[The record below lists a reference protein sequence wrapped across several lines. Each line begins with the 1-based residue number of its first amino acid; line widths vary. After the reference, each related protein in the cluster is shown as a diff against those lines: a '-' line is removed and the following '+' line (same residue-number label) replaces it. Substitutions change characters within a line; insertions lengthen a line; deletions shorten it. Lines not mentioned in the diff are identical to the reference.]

1 MNDKD
6 RKILDKFTINFNIY
20 CIITLTFLLF
30 ILICSIV
37 CVDKLEE
44 LDKRFDNLNQLKQDS
59 SLIEVNGE
67 LIDADDYYQA
77 DWKSYTP
84 VKDSI

>member
-6 RKILDKFTINFNIY
+6 RKLLDMY
-20 CIITLTFLLF
+20 CIITVTFLLF
-30 ILICSIV
+30 TLICSIM

-67 LIDADDYYQA
+67 LYDADDYYQA

-84 VKDSI
+84 TKDSI

>member
-6 RKILDKFTINFNIY
+6 RKLLDMY

-30 ILICSIV
+30 TLICSIM

-84 VKDSI
+84 TKDSI

>member
-6 RKILDKFTINFNIY
+6 RKLLDMY

-30 ILICSIV
+30 TLICSIM

-44 LDKRFDNLNQLKQDS
+44 LDKRLNNLNQLKQDS

-84 VKDSI
+84 TKDSI

>member
-6 RKILDKFTINFNIY
+6 IKILTIN
-20 CIITLTFLLF
+20 CIITLTFILF
-30 ILICSIV
+30 TLICSII
-37 CVDKLEE
+37 CIGKLEE

-84 VKDSI
+84 TKDSI

>member
-6 RKILDKFTINFNIY
+6 IKILNIN
-20 CIITLTFLLF
+20 CIIILIFILF
-30 ILICSIV
+30 TLICSII
-37 CVDKLEE
+37 CVDKLKE

-84 VKDSI
+84 TKDSI

>member
-1 MNDKD
+1 MKDKD
-6 RKILDKFTINFNIY
+6 RKILNIY
-20 CIITLTFLLF
+20 YIITFTFFLF
-30 ILICSIV
+30 TLICYIV

-67 LIDADDYYQA
+67 LYDTDDYYQA

-84 VKDSI
+84 TKDSI